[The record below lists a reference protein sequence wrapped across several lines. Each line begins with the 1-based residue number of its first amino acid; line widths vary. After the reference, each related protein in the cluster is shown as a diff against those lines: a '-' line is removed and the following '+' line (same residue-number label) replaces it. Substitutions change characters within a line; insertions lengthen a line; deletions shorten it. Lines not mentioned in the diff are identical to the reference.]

1 MTFDLKFLDA
11 VDSFKKYLKVDRA
24 YSDLTVKEYEHDL
37 KLLYKY
43 LTNEF
48 NFDKDFKISKITK
61 YEISEFLS
69 DIVLTYDNS
78 AVTRNRKLYAIRSF
92 FKFLQKRE
100 YTDNNPALTIE
111 SSKTRTTAEPIYM
124 KLKEAKRYIR
134 VIREADLLNKKRDL
148 AIVKIF
154 LYAGLRVSELVE
166 LNVDDIN
173 YEDKSIK
180 FYGKGNKERYVPLH
194 SDTLK
199 AIDEYLPERDKIK
212 PSNEDAKKALFLSTR
227 GNRISARS
235 IQLFVKKYAKMAGI
249 KNASKIT
256 PHKLRHTFATIL
268 YHNTKD
274 IKVLQDLLGHE
285 NISTTQIYTHTDQKQ
300 KKEAIDELPEF

>member
-1 MTFDLKFLDA
+1 MSRNLNYLDA
-11 VDSFKKYLKVDRA
+11 VDSFKKYLKVDRV
-24 YSDLTVKEYEHDL
+24 YSPLTIKEYEQDL
-37 KLLYKY
+37 KLLYRY

-48 NFDKDFKISKITK
+48 DFEENFKISEISK

-69 DIVLTYDNS
+69 DIVLSYDNS
-78 AVTRNRKLYAIRSF
+78 AVTRNRKLYSIRSF

-100 YTDNNPALTIE
+100 YIEKNPTMTIE

-124 KLKEAKRYIR
+124 KIKEAKRYIET
-134 VIREADLLNKKRDL
+134 IKEADLLNKTRDL
-148 AIVKIF
+148 AIVKLF

-166 LNVDDIN
+166 LDLDDIN

-194 SDTLK
+194 KDTIE
-199 AIDEYLPERDKIK
+199 AIKDYLPERNTIK
-212 PSNEDAKKALFLSTR
+212 PNNKDAEKALFLSTR

-235 IQLFVKKYAKMAGI
+235 IQLFVKKYAKKAGI

-274 IKVLQDLLGHE
+274 IKVLQDLLGHS

-300 KKEAIDELPEF
+300 KKEAIEELPDF